1 MPALGPSGT
10 RDVRR
15 FPVPGR
21 RTTLTVAALAA
32 AALVA
37 PAPAT
42 AAPPQPKISYATGDV
57 QIVAKQGERLVHT
70 VRHANG
76 AWDGY
81 GDLYHWDYP
90 SHMSYARPTS
100 ATLNGEEHVVYE
112 TSFGRMPPVFGLA
125 HEVRHGDGYWNDAGI
140 PATYSLTHPHVIAT
154 ALGQLHM
161 IASDG
166 TALHHSVQQA
176 DGTWTAWQPVPVD
189 GASTEFAAAGEY
201 GDLRAVFVAPDGASL
216 VYAVHHSDDTWSPP
230 QQVALT
236 TGSGAITAT
245 RVSVAEVGD
254 DLHVVVLG
262 NHGDVYHSIL
272 HPSGRWDGFGYIG
285 TVAGEVGTVTA
296 IAAAASQGALQVAVA
311 NSAGGLY
318 HTIRFANGS
327 WQHFAD
333 VGHEIGDPGPI
344 DELTLAGD

>member
-1 MPALGPSGT
+1 MPE
-10 RDVRR
+10 
-15 FPVPGR
+15 R
-21 RTTLTVAALAA
+21 RTTLTAVALAA
-32 AALVA
+32 AALAA

-42 AAPPQPKISYATGDV
+42 AAPPQPKTSYATGDV

-70 VRHANG
+70 IRHATG

-90 SHMSYARPTS
+90 SHVSYARPTS
-100 ATLNGEEHVVYE
+100 STLNGEEHVVFE
-112 TSFGRMPPVFGLA
+112 TSSGRMPPVFGLA
-125 HEVRHGDGYWNDAGI
+125 HEVRHADGNWNGSST
-140 PATYSLTHPHVIAT
+140 PATYFLTHPRVIAT
-154 ALGQLHM
+154 ALGQVHM

-166 TALHHSVQQA
+166 TALRHSVQQA

-189 GASTEFAAAGEY
+189 GAITEFAAAGDH
-201 GDLRAVFVAPDGASL
+201 GDLRTVFIAPDGKNL
-216 VYAVHHSDDTWSPP
+216 VYTVHHSDDTWSPP

-236 TGSGAITAT
+236 TGRGAFTAT

-254 DLHVVVLG
+254 DLQVVVLG
-262 NHGDVYHSIL
+262 EHGDVYHSIL
-272 HPSGRWDGFGYIG
+272 HPSGRWDGFGRVG
-285 TVAGEVGTVTA
+285 AVAGEVGAVTV

-311 NSAGGLY
+311 NSVGGLY

-333 VGHEIGDPGPI
+333 VEREIGNPGPV